1 MIQHYC
7 LMSMAVLISS
17 NSFPIMISSLM
28 SPRAFFPK
36 STADL
41 ALGLLSDLYIPAPTA
56 VLSKGLASLSEVNMA
71 ATRMVCV
78 ILIPFRLSQISC
90 FTLQQPQVF
99 LLLPKQLS
107 QCGDLTPWFSSPSP
121 QVQMQFCSLSS
132 FSPIYFI
139 LPNFVWYYVFFS
151 CGQVLVPIFSWCSAR
166 SSVFAL

>member
-1 MIQHYC
+1 
-7 LMSMAVLISS
+7 MSAWLP
-17 NSFPIMISSLM
+17 SFPPAISSLT
-28 SPRAFFPK
+28 SPWTV
-36 STADL
+36 SLQSIADL
-41 ALGLLSDLYIPAPTA
+41 SLGLLSDLYTPAPTA

-78 ILIPFRLSQISC
+78 ILIPCRLSQISC

-99 LLLPKQLS
+99 LLLPKPLP

-132 FSPIYFI
+132 FSPIYFV
-139 LPNFVWYYVFFS
+139 LPNFGWYYVFFS
-151 CGQVLVPIFSWCSAR
+151 GGQVLMPILSWCSAR